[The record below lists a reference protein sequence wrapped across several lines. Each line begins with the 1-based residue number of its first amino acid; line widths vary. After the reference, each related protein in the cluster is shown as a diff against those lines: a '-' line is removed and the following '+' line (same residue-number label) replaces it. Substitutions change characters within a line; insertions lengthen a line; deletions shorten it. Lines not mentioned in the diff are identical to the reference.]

1 MRALYLSL
9 FLMTFFLTF
18 SLFTGFAE
26 FGGFAIDS
34 SGLTD
39 ANYDN
44 TTIALSQDGVTD
56 ELTNL
61 KDESFNKLN
70 TIKTDNTILSILAVA
85 WYGIQLIF
93 MVILNTIRYLLFF
106 ADVLL
111 MWGTPLVIASF
122 IQLMIYVSYLITL
135 LEISGVKK

>member
-18 SLFTGFAE
+18 SLFTGFTE
-26 FGGFAIDS
+26 FGGFSIDTTGIS
-34 SGLTD
+34 DGNISLT
-39 ANYDN
+39 
-44 TTIALSQDGVTD
+44 QEGVTT
-56 ELTNL
+56 EMTNL
-61 KDESFNKLN
+61 KDDSFNKLN
-70 TIKTDNTILSILAVA
+70 EIKTDNSILNILAVA

-93 MVILNTIRYLLFF
+93 RVILNTIRYLLFF
-106 ADVLL
+106 ADILI
-111 MWGTPLVIASF
+111 MWGTPLIIASF